1 MESGNVGEV
10 STTEKDFN
18 QNVIFG
24 LLPSTLRIIIACYY
38 ISQGYDFSKLILVY
52 H

>member
-1 MESGNVGEV
+1 MESGNIGEV

-24 LLPSTLRIIIACYY
+24 LLPSTLRIIACY
-38 ISQGYDFSKLILVY
+38 
-52 H
+52 